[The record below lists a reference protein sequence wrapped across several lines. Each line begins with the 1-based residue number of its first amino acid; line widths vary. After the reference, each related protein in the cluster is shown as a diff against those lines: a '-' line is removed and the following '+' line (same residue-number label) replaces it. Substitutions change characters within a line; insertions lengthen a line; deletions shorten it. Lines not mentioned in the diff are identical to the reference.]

1 MMSVLL
7 REIHRRDQQKR
18 RQSHKGGGIM
28 KTEAEIGILWPEA
41 KEAMECQEPPRIW
54 KKQGRILL
62 WRLQRE

>member
-1 MMSVLL
+1 
-7 REIHRRDQQKR
+7 
-18 RQSHKGGGIM
+18 M